1 MNLMELFIKIFVDDQ
16 ASSKVGSISN
26 KLGKGLKAASKVGI
40 AAVGATSAA
49 LIKLAK
55 DSISA
60 YAEFEQLEG
69 GVKKLFGDHDM
80 KTVIANADKAYK
92 TAGMSANKYLETTTS
107 FAASLIAGLDGDTEK
122 AAKYADMAIRD
133 MSDNANTFGTDISMI
148 QNAYQGFAKQ
158 NYTMLDNLKL
168 GYGGTASEMARLIN
182 DSGVLGDTVT
192 VTASNINRVSFDKIV
207 EAINVMQTQM
217 GIAETTVNEAG
228 TTIEGSINTMKGA
241 WENLM
246 TAMVSDTGDVEQRLD
261 EFIESVGTVG
271 ENLLPIIDTGLDGIV
286 TLVREL
292 APKIIDELPGLVETL
307 APKALESAMG
317 IVGALSDS
325 LLNGGAEQLLDV
337 GLDMLFML
345 LDAIVNGLTDEQA
358 VQKLTQLIVN
368 MALKLTEPDTLV
380 PLVNS
385 AGDILTA
392 LAGGL
397 IDSVFILIGAIPKLI
412 DNLADSIIN
421 MGTSEEDT
429 LFDAGLEIVTKIFE
443 GLENIDLKEI
453 VKSLVNLIVS
463 LFSNYYESLKDIG
476 TNIFDSIKN
485 GFENGDI
492 GSLVE
497 GFANKLIE
505 NFRKHSVL
513 GWILDEI
520 GVFDEETDGK
530 RAGRSSG
537 LYYVPHNDYLTR
549 LHEGE
554 MVLRRGDAERYRNGI
569 GSHSGSTINIKVN
582 GAQYNSEES
591 LAEAIA
597 YRIQQMANQR
607 GAAYA

>member
-1 MNLMELFIKIFVDDQ
+1 MNLMELFIKIGVDDQ
-16 ASSKVGSISN
+16 ASARVGSISN
-26 KLGKGLKAASKVGI
+26 KLGNGLKTAAKVGI
-40 AAVGATSAA
+40 AAVGATSVA

-92 TAGMSANKYLETTTS
+92 AAGMSANKYLETTTS
-107 FAASLIAGLDGDTEK
+107 FAASLIAGLNGDTAK
-122 AAKYADMAIRD
+122 AAEYADMAIRD

-182 DSGVLGDTVT
+182 DSGVLGETVT

-207 EAINVMQTQM
+207 EAINVMQTRM

-241 WENLM
+241 WENLKV
-246 TAMVSDTGDVEQRLD
+246 AMISDTGDIEQRLD
-261 EFIESVGTVG
+261 EFVESVGTVVD
-271 ENLLPIIDTGLDGIV
+271 NIF
-286 TLVREL
+286 
-292 APKIIDELPGLVETL
+292 PKIKTFGKSIG
-307 APKALESAMG
+307 
-317 IVGALSDS
+317 
-325 LLNGGAEQLLDV
+325 
-337 GLDMLFML
+337 DMLGPEIIEK
-345 LDAIVNGLTDEQA
+345 IV
-358 VQKLTQLIVN
+358 
-368 MALKLTEPDTLV
+368 LKLTAPETLEPLTKPSGIILLKIANGLV
-380 PLVNS
+380 DS
-385 AGDILTA
+385 A
-392 LAGGL
+392 
-397 IDSVFILIGAIPKLI
+397 FILVEAVPKLI
-412 DNLADSIIN
+412 DNLAYAITN
-421 MGTSEEDT
+421 MGSTEEDA
-429 LFDAGLEIVTKIFE
+429 LFDAGSELIKKIFE
-443 GLENIDLKEI
+443 GLENVDLKEI
-453 VKSLVNLIVS
+453 AKSLLNLVWS
-463 LFSNYYESLKDIG
+463 AFSKAIQNDIKKFEDIG
-476 TNIFDSIKN
+476 TNIFDGIKN

-569 GSHSGSTINIKVN
+569 GSHSGSTINITVN

-597 YRIQQMANQR
+597 YMIQQMANQR